1 MAPKKKTRSVSGD
14 KYAGIPCDLPDSDLP
29 THRDVASYFYFV
41 RLTEKDYPTQVNL
54 VIDRI
59 IGVWQDCNPRLPLLE
74 KKTVYD
80 KLKHFLD
87 KVKTYDKKQMKL
99 AAKKLLLLQKVK
111 LFDIAACDCSLP
123 QVTCDDPVARCNA
136 ANCVKKHF
144 MCQCPVKLKIPVE
157 DREYMKDQRQKVGT
171 RGNFQM
177 RGRDIL
183 AATQERLLQQRASQK
198 IARDHVRH
206 QRVQH
211 LSEVVPN
218 PVFEVSNSVGTRYL
232 PVHTGT

>member
-1 MAPKKKTRSVSGD
+1 
-14 KYAGIPCDLPDSDLP
+14 
-29 THRDVASYFYFV
+29 
-41 RLTEKDYPTQVNL
+41 
-54 VIDRI
+54 
-59 IGVWQDCNPRLPLLE
+59 
-74 KKTVYD
+74 
-80 KLKHFLD
+80 
-87 KVKTYDKKQMKL
+87 
-99 AAKKLLLLQKVK
+99 
-111 LFDIAACDCSLP
+111 
-123 QVTCDDPVARCNA
+123 
-136 ANCVKKHF
+136 